1 MQTLLT
7 GSTGFL
13 GKIILQ
19 NLPNKYSLITLGRKN
34 TTIIANLATQIPTL
48 PKTELVI
55 HAAGKA
61 HIVPKTPA
69 EKQDFFDVNVTGTQ
83 NLLTALEKTPPKA
96 FVFISSVAVYGLN
109 QGLLINENT
118 PLKSQDA
125 YGQSK
130 IQAEELVSIWCKKHH
145 VICTILRLPLLVAE
159 NPPGNLGAMIK
170 GIKKGYYFNIASGLA
185 KKSMVMASDV
195 AKCIKTVAPIGG
207 IYNLTD
213 GYHPNFKE
221 LSLHIATQLNKKQPN
236 NIPNWLAVFLAKVGD
251 LLGKNTP
258 FNSYKLSKIKAP
270 LTFDDSKARNTFGWQ
285 PQQVL
290 QSFSVSLL

>member
-1 MQTLLT
+1 MKTLLT

-19 NLPNKYSLITLGRKN
+19 NLPNNYSLITLGRKN
-34 TTIIANLATQIPTL
+34 TTIIANLATQIPIL

-69 EKQDFFDVNVTGTQ
+69 EKQDFFDVNVTGLQ
-83 NLLTALEKTPPKA
+83 NLLTALEKDPPKA

-109 QGLLINENT
+109 QGLLIDENH
-118 PLKSQDA
+118 PLNAQDA

-130 IQAEELVSIWCKKHH
+130 IQAEELVSNWCKKNQ
-145 VICTILRLPLLVAE
+145 VICTILRLPLLVGT
-159 NPPGNLGAMIK
+159 NPPGNLGTMIK
-170 GIKKGYYFNIASGLA
+170 GIKSGYYFNIAGGQA

-213 GYHPNFKE
+213 GFNPNFKQ
-221 LSLHIATQLNKKQPN
+221 LSAHIANQLNKKVPK
-236 NIPNWLAVFLAKVGD
+236 NIANWIAVFLANIGD
-251 LLGKNTP
+251 LLGKKSP
-258 FNSYKLSKIKAP
+258 FNSYKLSKIKAH
-270 LTFDDSKARNTFGWQ
+270 LTFDDAKARNTFGWQ
-285 PQQVL
+285 PQKVL
-290 QSFSVSLL
+290 ENNFLDVK